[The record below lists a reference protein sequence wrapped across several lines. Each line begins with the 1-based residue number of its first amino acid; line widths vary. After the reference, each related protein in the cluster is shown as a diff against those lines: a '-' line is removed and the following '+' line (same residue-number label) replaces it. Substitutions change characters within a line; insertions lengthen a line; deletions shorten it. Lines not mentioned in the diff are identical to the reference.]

1 MSGGSFDYACYR
13 TMQFADELRNKLQ
26 EQGKDPS
33 GEGWPNATWP
43 TDVACK
49 LSEIAAFADYVGA
62 LMKEAEWLYSGD
74 TGEDT
79 FTERVRGI
87 EATRGVM
94 RLERLP
100 SNAEVS
106 GLSTRPPSYR
116 AGTNE
121 GEMMKAP
128 ITQAQAWAVIAESA
142 GWNAKELPVLPE
154 PEYRLS
160 PDSKPSLYD
169 HYDMQA
175 YGAACADHARE
186 MALSDAKAMGKTLTY
201 QPTDPIDFTAYQE
214 GYMDAITEFYAAIEA
229 LKGK

>member
-33 GEGWPNATWP
+33 GEGWPNATW
-43 TDVACK
+43 TSDVACK

-79 FTERVRGI
+79 FTQRVREI

-100 SNAEVS
+100 SNAI
-106 GLSTRPPSYR
+106 YR
-116 AGTNE
+116 D
-121 GEMMKAP
+121 KP
-128 ITQAQAWAVIAESA
+128 CSITW
-142 GWNAKELPVLPE
+142 
-154 PEYRLS
+154 
-160 PDSKPSLYD
+160 
-169 HYDMQA
+169 
-175 YGAACADHARE
+175 
-186 MALSDAKAMGKTLTY
+186 
-201 QPTDPIDFTAYQE
+201 
-214 GYMDAITEFYAAIEA
+214 
-229 LKGK
+229 